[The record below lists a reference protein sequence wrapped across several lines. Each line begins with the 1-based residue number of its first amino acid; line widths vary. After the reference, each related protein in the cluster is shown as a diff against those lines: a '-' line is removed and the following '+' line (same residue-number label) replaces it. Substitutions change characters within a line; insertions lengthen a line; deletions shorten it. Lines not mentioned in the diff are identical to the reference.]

1 MRSSVLIH
9 PGELSPKWIDRL
21 SSCGISA
28 LGIHPEGGSRAAES
42 LDRLLDGL
50 RAPAFRALLDT
61 AAAKGLEIEY
71 ELHAAGWLLERGLF
85 DAHPEYFRMN
95 AAGERT
101 PDRNL
106 CVSCPDALQR
116 LAARAAGLARQL
128 YRSGSRFYFWM
139 DDDRD
144 AACHC
149 PACRQYSPSE
159 QQLLAV
165 NAMLSEIRK
174 GIPDAQLAYL
184 AYFGCVEPPRRVRP
198 APGVF
203 LEYAPVEKYVSAN
216 DPGRA
221 GLIRQEA
228 ERIPELL
235 ACFGSSGAKV
245 LEYWY
250 DNSLFSDWK
259 KPPRR
264 FTPQGE
270 IVRREV
276 RQYRAMGFETI
287 STFGCYLGADYEALY
302 GEPDLTDFAAAVAG
316 R

>member
-1 MRSSVLIH
+1 
-9 PGELSPKWIDRL
+9 
-21 SSCGISA
+21 
-28 LGIHPEGGSRAAES
+28 
-42 LDRLLDGL
+42 
-50 RAPAFRALLDT
+50 
-61 AAAKGLEIEY
+61 
-71 ELHAAGWLLERGLF
+71 
-85 DAHPEYFRMN
+85 
-95 AAGERT
+95 
-101 PDRNL
+101 
-106 CVSCPDALQR
+106 
-116 LAARAAGLARQL
+116 
-128 YRSGSRFYFWM
+128 
-139 DDDRD
+139 
-144 AACHC
+144 
-149 PACRQYSPSE
+149 
-159 QQLLAV
+159 
-165 NAMLSEIRK
+165 MLSEIRK

-203 LEYAPVEKYVSAN
+203 LEYAPFEKYVSAN